1 MISISSTLSYSSLS
15 TYCFYSLFSMEDP
28 PMKEYQD
35 YAPQDQ
41 QRNGYTSEKLHPS
54 ETIPMNPVNYQ
65 EQMQQPPPYQQPNS
79 NPFKNQSQHNPFK
92 N

>member
-1 MISISSTLSYSSLS
+1 MFS
-15 TYCFYSLFSMEDP
+15 SMEDP

-41 QRNGYTSEKLHPS
+41 QRNGYTTEKLHPS
-54 ETIPMNPVNYQ
+54 ETIPMKTTRFEEQ
-65 EQMQQPPPYQQPNS
+65 QMQDNSQGYAQPPPS
-79 NPFKNQSQHNPFK
+79 NPFKNQSQSNPFR

>member
-1 MISISSTLSYSSLS
+1 
-15 TYCFYSLFSMEDP
+15 MEDP
-28 PMKEYQD
+28 TMKEYQD

-54 ETIPMNPVNYQ
+54 ETIPMNPVNNYQ
-65 EQMQQPPPYQQPNS
+65 EQQMEQPPPYQQPNS